1 MINISAK
8 TTAGFI
14 ALILALTISTHS
26 LGQNTSPKKIITI
39 GGPVTEIVFA
49 LGEGGKIIATDTTSK
64 YPERTFILPKV
75 GYMRQLSVEGLLSLA
90 PDHIIALEGSGP
102 AHVLEAIESVGVSV
116 TRVPELVTPDQIARG
131 IDIISGVFNRTN
143 SGSSLGTEIKEKLK
157 QQLNFAN
164 KQTSRPSVLFLL
176 NTGHGNLMTAGKDT
190 AIDTIIRYTGA
201 TNSAADLKGFKPLS
215 SEYMVSNSP
224 DYVLLSQRTL
234 DQAGGV
240 FELQID
246 PILGQLTA
254 VKENRVLTL
263 DGTLLLGLGP
273 RTPNAIQE
281 LTSQLFKPVP

>member
-8 TTAGFI
+8 TITGLI
-14 ALILALTISTHS
+14 ALILALMISTQS
-26 LGQNTSPKKIITI
+26 LGENTSPKKIITI

-64 YPERTFILPKV
+64 YPERTFNLPKV

-116 TRVPELVTPDQIARG
+116 TRVPELVTPDQIVLG
-131 IDIISGVFNRTN
+131 IEIISEVFNR
-143 SGSSLGTEIKEKLK
+143 SGSSLGKEIKEKLE
-157 QQLNFAN
+157 QQLKFA
-164 KQTSRPSVLFLL
+164 KAQTTRPTVLFLL

-240 FELQID
+240 VELQND
-246 PILGQLTA
+246 PILGQLAA

-273 RTPNAIQE
+273 RTPNAIQK
-281 LTSQLFKPVP
+281 LTSQLIKTLP